1 MKRFIVLAAAA
12 TSTLLAA
19 NGCSDSTSPPK
30 PASVVAFNTVR
41 DTIVGRP
48 VNDSLAVK
56 VTDSGGTPVSG
67 ITVTW
72 AVTAG
77 GGTVTPTTS
86 VTNASGIA
94 RTAWTLGQTPGAN
107 TVTATVSGITPAT
120 FTVQSR
126 FETFSASLSGANEVP
141 AKAVAGTGTAVYT
154 LNATGDTVSYVVTVN
169 GLTGP
174 PSGAHL
180 HFPADTTATAPVRV
194 PLTITNL
201 VVTGTI
207 ATGKF
212 TASNIVNPTNPPGI
226 TPVNSIAELMAL
238 VRSGLV
244 YTNVHTLLNPA
255 GEIRGQDR
263 QP

>member
-1 MKRFIVLAAAA
+1 MKLFIVLAAAA

-41 DTIVGRP
+41 DTIVGQR

-56 VTDSGGTPVSG
+56 VTDSGGTPLSG

-94 RTAWTLGQTPGAN
+94 RTAWTLGQTAGAN
-107 TVTATVSGITPAT
+107 TVTATVSGIAPAT
-120 FTVQSR
+120 FTVQAR

-141 AKAVAGTGTAVYT
+141 AKAVSGTGTALYT
-154 LNATGDTVSYVVTVN
+154 LNATGDTVSYTVSVS
-169 GLTGP
+169 GLSGP
-174 PSGAHL
+174 PTGL
-180 HFPADTTATAPVRV
+180 HIHAPADVTTNAPVRV
-194 PLTITNL
+194 PLTITNPVL
-201 VVTGTI
+201 TGTI

-212 TASNIVNPTNPPGI
+212 TASNIVNPSGV
-226 TPVNSIAELMAL
+226 TPINSIAELMAV
-238 VRSGLV
+238 VRSGLA
-244 YTNVHTLLNPA
+244 YTNVHTALNPG
-255 GEIRGQDR
+255 GELRGQDR